1 MPSDYYLKIEGV
13 KGESKAE
20 GMSEYIELESF
31 SFGASNPAD
40 VKGGGLAAG
49 RASLSDFSFTCSLD
63 AASPFILK
71 DLYTGKHIDS
81 CTFVG
86 RKTGGSAKPEKYL
99 EVTMTSCFI
108 TAHSVGGGA
117 QGIPSQSVSLAY
129 EQIKYEYFAQN
140 TKTGGMTSAGV
151 ATYDVAKV
159 QQS

>member
-1 MPSDYYLKIEGV
+1 MPSDYYLKIDGV

-20 GMSEYIELESF
+20 GMSDYIELDSF

-40 VKGGGLAAG
+40 VRGGGLAAG
-49 RASLSDFSFTCSLD
+49 RASLSDFSFTCPLD

-71 DLYTGKHIDS
+71 DLYTGKHIAN

-86 RKTGGSAKPEKYL
+86 RKTGGDAKPVKYL

-108 TAHSVGGGA
+108 ASHSVGGGS
-117 QGIPSQSVSLAY
+117 QGVPSQSVSFAY
-129 EQIKYEYFAQN
+129 EEIKYEYFAQN
-140 TKTGGMTSAGV
+140 TKTGGMTSAGL
-151 ATYDVAKV
+151 ATYNVAKV